1 MSKFKNEFGS
11 LSILRANRK
20 QRSMHLVVSDSSQN
34 TTTESRR
41 KAILQAALKSFSTK
55 GFTETTMEDIKRLSG
70 ASTGSIY
77 HHFENK
83 EMLAQAL
90 FLEGRSDLN
99 ATLLASIANKTLHE
113 GIKALIYAYLDWFE
127 QHPDLGQYVLQAGS
141 TEYLGSYVK
150 VLSQK
155 IQMALPKENFPQQ
168 FFDWLVPFIE
178 EGTIAH
184 YPQNLYVPLVIG
196 PSREY
201 VRHWLRTRITAEIH
215 EAQEPLAEAAW
226 KVLLY
231 T

>member
-1 MSKFKNEFGS
+1 MVAST
-11 LSILRANRK
+11 
-20 QRSMHLVVSDSSQN
+20 SDQN

-41 KAILQAALKSFSTK
+41 KAILQAALKSFSTR

-99 ATLLASIANKTLHE
+99 ATLLVAIANKSPRA
-113 GIKALIYAYLDWFE
+113 GIRALIYAYLDWFE
-127 QHPDLGQYVLQAGS
+127 QHPDLGQYVMQAGS

-150 VLSQK
+150 VLRQK
-155 IQMALPKENFPQQ
+155 IQLALPNENFPQQ

-178 EGTIAH
+178 DGTITR

-201 VRHWLRTRITAEIH
+201 VRRWLRTRLHAEIQ
-215 EAQEPLAEAAW
+215 EVREPLAGAAW
-226 KVLLY
+226 KVLSPSAP
-231 T
+231 

>member
-1 MSKFKNEFGS
+1 M
-11 LSILRANRK
+11 
-20 QRSMHLVVSDSSQN
+20 VSASSHN

-99 ATLLASIANKTLHE
+99 ATLLTAIANKPPHE

-127 QHPDLGQYVLQAGS
+127 QNPDLGQYVMQAGS
-141 TEYLGSYVK
+141 TEYLGTYVK
-150 VLSQK
+150 VLRQK
-155 IQMALPKENFPQQ
+155 IQMALPNENFPQQ
-168 FFDWLVPFIE
+168 FYDWLAPFIDNGAIE
-178 EGTIAH
+178 R

-196 PSREY
+196 PCREY
-201 VRHWLRTRITAEIH
+201 VRRWLRTRLPAEIH
-215 EAQEPLAEAAW
+215 EAREPFAEAAW
-226 KVLLY
+226 KVLSPSAP
-231 T
+231 